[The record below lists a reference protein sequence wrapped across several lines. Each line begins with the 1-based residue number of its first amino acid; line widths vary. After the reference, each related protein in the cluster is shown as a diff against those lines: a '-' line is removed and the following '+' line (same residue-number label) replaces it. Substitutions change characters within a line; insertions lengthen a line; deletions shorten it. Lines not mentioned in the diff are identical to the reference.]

1 MKSWFSRHFE
11 NFSQGLVEFTN
22 NSYINDQIKYQ
33 SILKMKF
40 MSLINKIDEDYK
52 QSIKNKDQQKIDTLR
67 LIRSAIKDKDISSRT
82 SKNKEGINESEI
94 LSLLLNLIKQRNDSI
109 DQFQK
114 AKRDDLIKNEKSEIE
129 VIKDYLPL
137 QKTQA
142 ETEKIINEIII
153 SNNLESIKDMG
164 KLMAI
169 IKNDYAGEVDMGL
182 AGKIAKSK
190 LIN

>member
-1 MKSWFSRHFE
+1 
-11 NFSQGLVEFTN
+11 
-22 NSYINDQIKYQ
+22 
-33 SILKMKF
+33 
-40 MSLINKIDEDYK
+40 MSLRNKIDEDYK
-52 QSIKNKDQQKIDTLR
+52 KSIKNKDQQKIDTLR

-82 SKNKEGINESEI
+82 SENKEGINDSEI

-109 DQFQK
+109 EQFQK

-129 VIKDYLPL
+129 VIKYYLPQ
-137 QKTQA
+137 QKTQE
-142 ETEKIINEIII
+142 ETEKIINEIIT

-164 KLMAI
+164 KLMSI

-182 AGKIAKSK
+182 VGKIAKSK

>member
-1 MKSWFSRHFE
+1 
-11 NFSQGLVEFTN
+11 
-22 NSYINDQIKYQ
+22 
-33 SILKMKF
+33 
-40 MSLINKIDEDYK
+40 MSLRNKIDEDYK

-82 SKNKEGINESEI
+82 SENKEGINDSEI

-109 DQFQK
+109 EQFQK

-129 VIKDYLPL
+129 VIKDYLPQ
-137 QKTQA
+137 QKTQE
-142 ETEKIINEIII
+142 ETEKIINEIIS
-153 SNNLESIKDMG
+153 SNNLESIKDMS
-164 KLMAI
+164 KLMSI

-182 AGKIAKSK
+182 VGKIAKSK

>member
-1 MKSWFSRHFE
+1 
-11 NFSQGLVEFTN
+11 
-22 NSYINDQIKYQ
+22 
-33 SILKMKF
+33 
-40 MSLINKIDEDYK
+40 MSLRNKIDEDYK

-82 SKNKEGINESEI
+82 SENKEGINDAEI

-109 DQFQK
+109 EQFQK

-129 VIKDYLPL
+129 VIKDYLPQ
-137 QKTQA
+137 QKTQE
-142 ETEKIINEIII
+142 ETEKIINEIIS

-164 KLMAI
+164 KLMSI

-182 AGKIAKSK
+182 VGKIAKSK